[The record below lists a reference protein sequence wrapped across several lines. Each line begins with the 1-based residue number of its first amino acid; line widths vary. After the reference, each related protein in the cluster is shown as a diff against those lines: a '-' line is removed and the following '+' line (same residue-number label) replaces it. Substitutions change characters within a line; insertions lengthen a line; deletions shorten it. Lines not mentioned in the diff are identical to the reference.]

1 VSKVPVVYVA
11 GKFRGAKLADVDR
24 NISFASMF
32 VAPIAEAGAMPV
44 TVHLCEGVRAHD
56 IHQEN
61 NGQWWVDATLEVLRR
76 CDALVVIP
84 GWQTSSGTI
93 GEIKEAFRLGLPVFE
108 AEWAED
114 VSFNSLPVPTHP
126 INWCPIAALHEELPT
141 PYLRV
146 AIDGPDFAEWVQE
159 VSR

>member
-1 VSKVPVVYVA
+1 MSKKVPVVYVA
-11 GKFRGAKLADVDR
+11 GKFRGPKLADVDR

-84 GWQTSSGTI
+84 GWQDSSGTL
-93 GEIKEAFRLGLPVFE
+93 GEIREAFRLGIPVFE
-108 AEWAED
+108 ATWAGFTD
-114 VSFNSLPVPTHP
+114 MNSLP
-126 INWCPIAALHEELPT
+126 
-141 PYLRV
+141 R
-146 AIDGPDFAEWVQE
+146 PDSSDTWLQLAQADAEDATEVEPAFSFSEWVVE
-159 VSR
+159 VCR